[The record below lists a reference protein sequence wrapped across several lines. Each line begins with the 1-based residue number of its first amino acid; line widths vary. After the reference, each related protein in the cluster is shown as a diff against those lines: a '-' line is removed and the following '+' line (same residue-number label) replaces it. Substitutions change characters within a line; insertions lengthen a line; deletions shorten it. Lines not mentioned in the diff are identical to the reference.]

1 MVDVPVVLSTLRNCL
16 RARSEPLCVSRKSVE
31 RRRRLGWELGAPF
44 PIKPK
49 GMHWRRWERL
59 VAEYSAAAKAAHVA
73 LEKWVDEM
81 DW

>member
-1 MVDVPVVLSTLRNCL
+1 
-16 RARSEPLCVSRKSVE
+16 VE